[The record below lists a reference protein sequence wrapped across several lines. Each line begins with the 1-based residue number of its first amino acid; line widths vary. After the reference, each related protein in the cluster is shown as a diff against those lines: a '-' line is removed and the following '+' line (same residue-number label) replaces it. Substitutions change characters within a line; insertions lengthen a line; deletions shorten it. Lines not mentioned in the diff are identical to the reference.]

1 MTLEARLAEV
11 RAASA
16 QRIPPERRAI
26 MHAATDRLRRSG
38 ILDRVIKP
46 GTQAPHFELQ
56 DQSGET
62 VALAGLLASGPVLLS
77 VFRGF
82 W

>member
-11 RAASA
+11 RAAAA

-46 GTQAPHFELQ
+46 GTQAPHFALK

>member
-1 MTLEARLAEV
+1 MSLEEKLAAV
-11 RAASA
+11 REASA
-16 QRIPPERRAI
+16 KRIPPERRAI
-26 MHAATDRLRRSG
+26 MHDATQQLRASG

-46 GTQAPHFELQ
+46 GVKAPDFTLN
-56 DQSGET
+56 DQNENPVTLSH
-62 VALAGLLASGPVLLS
+62 LLASGPVLMS